1 MLSQETLEQYR
12 RMTTSERLAQTIRSM
27 EGMDRALLSGTA
39 QQVDR
44 KFELLRRENEL
55 RNTNMLT
62 AIAKSRGHRCEAEN
76 LFGSETEC

>member
-12 RMTTSERLAQTIRSM
+12 RMTPSDRLAQTPQSM
-27 EGMDRALLSGTA
+27 EGIERALLSGTA

-44 KFELLRRENEL
+44 KFELLRRENDL

-62 AIAKSRGHRCEAEN
+62 AIAKSRG
-76 LFGSETEC
+76 GSR

>member
-12 RMTTSERLAQTIRSM
+12 RMTPSERLAQTILSM
-27 EGMDRALLSGTA
+27 EGIDRALLSGTP

-44 KFELLRRENEL
+44 KFELLRRENDL

-62 AIAKSRGHRCEAEN
+62 AIAKSCAGI
-76 LFGSETEC
+76 G